1 MPFISQQQRKY
12 MYSQNPKLA
21 DKFEKETPKG
31 KKLPKKVKNE
41 QIEGSLGDV
50 YAVQKPYSDCKMNS
64 LVTPFNPMMGI
75 PMDQMPHDQVYG
87 VFPDKDQAMSIA
99 EKLYKEH
106 LMYEQALEEKKVK
119 VTEKLKSTMSK
130 LERARSQ
137 SMGMIKENPKE
148 ARPHKEK
155 VANLTQKIDE
165 LMMKLEKIEMSKKAI
180 EKKVDKKK

>member
-1 MPFISQQQRKY
+1 MQLSSKQK
-12 MYSQNPKLA
+12 
-21 DKFEKETPKG
+21 
-31 KKLPKKVKNE
+31 PKKGQNE
-41 QIEGSLGDV
+41 AIEGALGDV

-137 SMGMIKENPKE
+137 SMGIIKENPKE
-148 ARPHKEK
+148 AINEKQK
-155 VANLTQKIDE
+155 VAHLTQKIDE
-165 LMMKLEKIEMSKKAI
+165 LMMKLERIEMSKKQL
-180 EKKVDKKK
+180 KQQSDKNKDKK